1 MTDITY
7 MFLKSIP
14 RSFKTDDGLEGLPHW
29 VRMSLDGHTLVQ
41 IESEILFLDQEHVGQ
56 GFVSREIRRAFLKQG
71 AECLLTTRLSIGSET
86 GGGFLNASRGG
97 RSQSPLEQ
105 DSLDREAFI
114 RAMKKSLSDVSD
126 EMLEALFLK
135 VDVDGNG
142 FVTWSNYVDYMMRE
156 LQGQE
161 LMRKNQYHL
170 RFHLPMKI
178 IPLNHGCEIVKV
190 EFFMKR
196 FKKVGHFL
204 TVTKDGILQF
214 WSESFSLI
222 NSFRLNQI
230 QPLHNP
236 QMWVIDMVCL
246 YNMNLVAI
254 TSTDQKIQF
263 FDISN
268 HKCIRA
274 FTFIDLDSCALVMDY
289 WSDYRRAVFCFGDSR
304 GNVNIFTSDNVGN
317 GLFNPRILPRTSKW
331 DHWISVSMQKLLN
344 EKSTL
349 HRSYRLKALHHNWCQ
364 QVRFIPHMNLV
375 ASCSITAKSSLVLTV
390 LPSKASENPRF
401 SVLNFKKGILCF
413 DYCPDKNFLVT
424 GGYDALIRL
433 WNPFFSKKPV
443 WLMTGH
449 QTAVTHILVNSKNNN
464 ILLSISKDKNI
475 RVWDMQD
482 YVCLQSFSG
491 KHFAL
496 GNCPI
501 TSAYLQKNND
511 TLICSTYSIGILKGY
526 LETEGPEKSGE
537 KTTTYNT
544 PLCTVLYSKIFKQ
557 VVSGCLSG
565 VVSAWE
571 IVTGKRTMEFSVT
584 GDSQVELTAMAL
596 DESERCVLT
605 GLRDGTVKMWNYST
619 GESLLTFPNPD
630 KLEISGIVHMNK
642 AYYVAGWN
650 RRITCITSHKTK
662 PVLLCDQWQT
672 FHTEDILSMAT
683 YQNQFLGTS
692 SYNGDILFWNVS
704 MFKPILKFN
713 ISESPLPLL
722 PKKVQGEGRSS
733 IEMHTPTKPCV
744 ETKKWAH
751 RTPIQPLGASTKNA
765 ANATLRRNLVSAP
778 PVMRHPRNKE
788 SGELMPLQKHLSASS
803 LKLLKKHYAKQS
815 FIYEDERRSG
825 ELQKQKLLQY
835 QASVEKLLFL
845 QSRPRLPHTAALL
858 SSCINGYI
866 YAWSIHGNGG
876 LLGKFPG
883 DFRDTEDMVVGAMA
897 TDVNDWILVTGDSKG
912 YIKIWD
918 IKDYCTAADGRASQA
933 SGPNKFRLLIP
944 KPTEASPPNYTPLE
958 ETEVVAG
965 QTISLAPP
973 QLLISWKG
981 HLDSVAD
988 IRYVDSFQL
997 VISAGQDWN
1006 VKAWKC
1012 SGDAIG
1018 TFGLSVWKRL
1028 QDPQMV
1034 DNRKQDK
1041 ILKKKDDSKV
1051 ASKKAH
1057 SEPQE
1062 ERDFAEVLKY
1072 QRREQVALMD
1082 LLNGK
1087 ADTEAE
1093 AWAKLQKTA
1102 QMTPWAGPR
1111 SLEAIE
1117 NSWRQW
1123 ESRDKQVSKVLGA
1136 AYKPKERVRSP
1147 LFLSTNVQYSLMK
1160 HQISPQIYQGLCF
1173 NQLAP
1178 TQQPDF
1184 VMNKV
1189 LDQHGHLICLET
1201 DNSSKDLPSG
1211 RKMAS
1216 VPPATS
1222 TPIST
1227 LSVLVSGSE
1236 FLAGRPASSMLQATL
1251 SLQQP

>member
-1 MTDITY
+1 
-7 MFLKSIP
+7 
-14 RSFKTDDGLEGLPHW
+14 
-29 VRMSLDGHTLVQ
+29 MSGEAGETPVCWDHGVCIAKGSGCHPQSLAH
-41 IESEILFLDQEHVGQ
+41 ESQ
-56 GFVSREIRRAFLKQG
+56 
-71 AECLLTTRLSIGSET
+71 LLTELHLAKMEKLFKANVTRGKAAL
-86 GGGFLNASRGG
+86 
-97 RSQSPLEQ
+97 
-105 DSLDREAFI
+105 EAFT

-135 VDVDGNG
+135 VDVEGNG
-142 FVTWSNYVDYMMRE
+142 SVTWSNYVDYMMRE
-156 LQGQE
+156 FQGQE
-161 LMRKNQYHL
+161 LMWKNQYHL
-170 RFHLPMKI
+170 RFLLPMKV

-204 TVTKDGILQF
+204 TVTKDGVLQF
-214 WSESFSLI
+214 WSESFSPLS
-222 NSFRLNQI
+222 SFRLNQI

-246 YNMNLVAI
+246 HNMNLVAV

-268 HKCIRA
+268 RKCIRA
-274 FTFIDLDSCALVMDY
+274 FTFVDLDSCALVMDY

-304 GNVNIFTSDNVGN
+304 GNVIIFTSDNVAN

-331 DHWISVSMQKLLN
+331 DHWTSVSMQKLLN

-349 HRSYRLKALHHNWCQ
+349 YRSYRLKALHRNWCQ
-364 QVRFIPHMNLV
+364 QIRFIPHINLV

-390 LPSKASENPRF
+390 LPAKASENPRF

-449 QTAVTHILVNSKNNN
+449 QTAVTHILVNSKNSN

-475 RVWDMQD
+475 RVWDTQD

-501 TSAYLQKNND
+501 TSAYLWKNED
-511 TLICSTYSIGILKGY
+511 TLICCTYSIGILKGY
-526 LETEGPEKSGE
+526 LETEGRGKSGE
-537 KTTTYNT
+537 KATTYSA
-544 PLCTVLYSKIFKQ
+544 PLCAVLYSKTFKQ

-571 IVTGKRTMEFSVT
+571 ITTGKRMMEFSVT
-584 GDSQVELTAMAL
+584 SDSQVELTAMAL

-642 AYYVAGWN
+642 AFYVTGWN
-650 RRITCITSHKTK
+650 KRITCYTSHKTK

-672 FHTEDILSMAT
+672 FHTEDILSMAA
-683 YQNQFLGTS
+683 YQHQFLGTS
-692 SYNGDILFWNVS
+692 SYNGDILLWNVS
-704 MFKPILKFN
+704 MVKPILRFN
-713 ISESPLPLL
+713 VSESPLPLL
-722 PKKVQGEGRSS
+722 PKKVQSVDRCL
-733 IEMHTPTKPCV
+733 IEFHTPNKPCV
-744 ETKKWAH
+744 EAKKWAH
-751 RTPIQPLGASTKNA
+751 RTSTRPLGPRTKNA

-788 SGELMPLQKHLSASS
+788 PDSPAPGKPLPSSSDS

-815 FIYEDERRSG
+815 LLHEDERKSG
-825 ELQKQKLLQY
+825 ELQKQKLLQD

-858 SSCINGYI
+858 SSCIDGYI
-866 YAWSIHGNGG
+866 YAWSVHGNGG

-883 DFRDTEDMVVGAMA
+883 DFGDSKDMVVGAMA

-918 IKDYCTAADGRASQA
+918 IKDYCTATDGRSSQP
-933 SGPNKFRLLIP
+933 SGPNKFQLVIP
-944 KPTEASPPNYTPLE
+944 KLTEVSPPHHIPLE

-1006 VKAWKC
+1006 VKAWTC
-1012 SGDAIG
+1012 SGDAIDSFRIAGVVPDMLGITQCGRG
-1018 TFGLSVWKRL
+1018 TFGLSVWKGL
-1028 QDPQMV
+1028 QDGQMV
-1034 DNRKQDK
+1034 SHRKLDK
-1041 ILKKKDDSKV
+1041 ILKKKDDSAD
-1051 ASKKAH
+1051 ASKKAY
-1057 SEPQE
+1057 SELQE
-1062 ERDFAEVLKY
+1062 ERDFAEVLMY

-1082 LLNGK
+1082 LLHGK

-1102 QMTPWAGPR
+1102 QMSPWAGAR

-1136 AYKPKERVRSP
+1136 AYKPKERARSP
-1147 LFLSTNVQYSLMK
+1147 LFLSTNVHYSSMK

-1184 VMNKV
+1184 VMNRV
-1189 LDQHGHLICLET
+1189 LDQQGHLIHLGT

-1211 RKMAS
+1211 REMAG
-1216 VPPATS
+1216 V
-1222 TPIST
+1222 TPTPTTPFST
-1227 LSVLVSGSE
+1227 LSVLASGSE
-1236 FLAGRPASSMLQATL
+1236 FLAGGPASSGLQAAL
-1251 SLQQP
+1251 PLQRP